1 MLETEAGEQEG
12 VEGGRG
18 PRGILHIQGQE
29 TVGPQA
35 GLLEL
40 VSCRHLKGKI
50 KAGAKR
56 G

>member
-29 TVGPQA
+29 EFLWPFFQSIYHSLYV
-35 GLLEL
+35 E
-40 VSCRHLKGKI
+40 I
-50 KAGAKR
+50 
-56 G
+56 